1 MDSAL
6 RRGGNA
12 LRRDDGF
19 SVVEVLIA
27 AGIFLIIAIGVVPLF
42 TGAIVRN
49 RAGSES
55 TSLNHM
61 GLSRAEQVLELNFND
76 PSLDPATTTEYYSRL
91 NRRWMPGTPTASDP
105 GLWLRSTTVT
115 QFNVSDLLDD
125 GILNTPLPAGS
136 DPVFVHVK
144 QVQVA
149 VQHAR
154 AAGNPLSAQRN
165 RFGLR
170 VLKTF

>member
-1 MDSAL
+1 M
-6 RRGGNA
+6 GNA
-12 LRRDDGF
+12 LRRDGGF

-27 AGIFLIIAIGVVPLF
+27 AGIFLIIAIGVVPMF
-42 TGAIVRN
+42 TSAILRN

-61 GLSRAEQVLELNFND
+61 GLSRAEEVLELNFND
-76 PSLDPATTTEYYSRL
+76 PTLQPATTQEYYSRL
-91 NRRWMPGTPTASDP
+91 SRRWLPGTPTAADP
-105 GLWLRSTTVT
+105 GLWLRSTTIT

-136 DPVFVHVK
+136 DPVFIHVK

-154 AAGNPLSAQRN
+154 VAGNPLGGRN
-165 RFGLR
+165 NFGLR